1 MDVQALVE
9 LELPHLYHSVARN
22 SPKRPFLTE
31 KWGSFQVRAAP
42 KSFALYVLPLVTIGI
57 SGEVK
62 GRNKLKIRVGILCSG
77 PEDVCCVDALCLHR
91 EATFIPSWRSHC
103 LVCPCI
109 LPWFSTGYTGQFIFS
124 ANLVHAGAIHR
135 GPQHRDCYVREQ

>member
-31 KWGSFQVRAAP
+31 KWGSFQVRAVS

-57 SGEVK
+57 SG
-62 GRNKLKIRVGILCSG
+62 
-77 PEDVCCVDALCLHR
+77 
-91 EATFIPSWRSHC
+91 
-103 LVCPCI
+103 
-109 LPWFSTGYTGQFIFS
+109 
-124 ANLVHAGAIHR
+124 
-135 GPQHRDCYVREQ
+135 